1 MSTQYAADDIRS
13 KLAVAAPTVEVD
25 PSTPIKPSQW
35 IEFLTEAP
43 TEIGPNGSRT
53 WLARSATLVVAYT
66 DAKAGE
72 VLARVGQPDEY
83 ALLQYSESAPVRVTA
98 GDATEE
104 VREEA
109 FVVVPPGDSRVE
121 VLADGVVIRLFS
133 VVADDL
139 REAALNA
146 DAYAEPDLRAAPLGE
161 WPDPV
166 DGFRLRV
173 YRLVDTP
180 IAPGRFGRIFRTT
193 NLMVNF
199 LAEEPKPRDATKLS
213 PHYHDDFEQISLA
226 VKGRFVHHIRYPWG
240 PDSTQWRPDES
251 REIATPSI
259 CVIPP
264 PTVHTT
270 QGVGPHQQLIDIFS
284 PPRVDFSTSGW
295 VLNAADY
302 PAKPGV
308 GIPEGH

>member
-1 MSTQYAADDIRS
+1 MSTQYAKDDIRS
-13 KLAVAAPTVEVD
+13 KLAVAAPAVEVD

-35 IEFLTEAP
+35 IEFLTLPPSETTAA
-43 TEIGPNGSRT
+43 GSRT
-53 WLARSATLVVAYT
+53 WYARSATLVVAYT
-66 DAKAGE
+66 EAKAGD
-72 VLARVGQPDEY
+72 VFARAGQPDEY
-83 ALLQYSESAPVRVTA
+83 VALQYSESAPIRVTA
-98 GDATEE
+98 GETIEE

-109 FVVVPPGDSRVE
+109 FVVIPPGDSSIE
-121 VLADGVVIRLFS
+121 ALADGILIRLFS

-139 REAALNA
+139 REGALNA

-173 YRLVDTP
+173 YRLADTP

-193 NLMVNF
+193 NVMVNF
-199 LAEEPKPRDATKLS
+199 LAEEPAPRDPHKLS
-213 PHYHDDFEQISLA
+213 PHYHDDFEQVSLA
-226 VKGRFVHHIRYPWG
+226 VKGTFIHHIRYPWG
-240 PDSTQWRPDES
+240 PDSAQWRPDEN

-264 PTVHTT
+264 PTIHTT
-270 QGVGPHQQLIDIFS
+270 QGIGPHQQLIDIFS

-308 GIPEGH
+308 GIPDGQ